1 MISLLLEK
9 EVIIVGSRQ
18 MGPWAI
24 FFSPGQLEICP
35 KTLVCGQKCYDGKL
49 LVKMFQVRY
58 NHNPRSNVPVH

>member
-35 KTLVCGQKCYDGKL
+35 KTLVCGQKVLWGKI
-49 LVKMFQVRY
+49 VGQ
-58 NHNPRSNVPVH
+58 NVSGQI